1 MNHSE
6 KIKKILAESIAVK
19 QAVLNNTDF
28 ILSIEN
34 VVEKTLKAYTENKKV
49 LFCGNGGSAAD
60 AQHLAAELSG
70 RFMLNRKPLF
80 AEALHVN
87 TSYVTAT
94 ANDYGYDFIFSRLV
108 EAMGNEGDVLMAFS
122 TSGNSNNV
130 VNALKTAKDK
140 NMITI
145 GFTGEIGGK
154 MNEYSDLLFCVPAT
168 QTARIQ
174 EVHITIG
181 HIICELVEHELF
193 GKQ

>member
-6 KIKKILAESIAVK
+6 KIKNILAESIAVK

-28 ILSIEN
+28 IFSIEN
-34 VVEKTLKAYTENKKV
+34 VVEKTVKAYTENKKV

-122 TSGNSNNV
+122 TSGNSDNV
-130 VNALKTAKDK
+130 VNALKTAKEK
-140 NMITI
+140 NMITV
-145 GFTGEIGGK
+145 GFTGSKGGK
-154 MNEYSDLLFCVPAT
+154 MNEYSDVLFCVPSLN
-168 QTARIQ
+168 TARIQ

-181 HIICELVEHELF
+181 HIICELTEQQLF
-193 GKQ
+193 GEK

>member
-6 KIKKILAESIAVK
+6 KIKNILAESIAVK
-19 QAVLNNTDF
+19 QSVLNNSDF

-34 VVEKTLKAYTENKKV
+34 VVEKTVKAYTENKKV

-70 RFMLNRKPLF
+70 RFLLNRKPLF

-122 TSGNSNNV
+122 TSGNSDNV
-130 VNALKTAKDK
+130 ANALKAAKEK
-140 NMITI
+140 NMITV
-145 GFTGEIGGK
+145 GFTGNTGGK
-154 MNEYSDLLFCVPAT
+154 MNEYSDVLFCVPST
-168 QTARIQ
+168 NTARIQ

-181 HIICELVEHELF
+181 HIICELTEQQLF
-193 GKQ
+193 GEK